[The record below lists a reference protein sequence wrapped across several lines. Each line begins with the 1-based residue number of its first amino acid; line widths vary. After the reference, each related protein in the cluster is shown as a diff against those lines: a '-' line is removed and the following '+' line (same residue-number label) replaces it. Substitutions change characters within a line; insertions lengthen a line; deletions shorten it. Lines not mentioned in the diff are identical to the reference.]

1 MRTLFLIIF
10 LATVHLV
17 QSQTTYSPSRQ
28 VTLNFLISPDGEPT
42 YNLIYKD
49 KIVISDSKL
58 GFELEDKA
66 GEKNTFA
73 TETEQKAS
81 EARSQMYKGFKI
93 KDIVESTFDEVWQPV
108 WGEENKI
115 RNHYN
120 EMAVFLDHPAT
131 GRMMVI
137 RFRVFDDGLG
147 FRYEFPMQNNL
158 IYFTVKEEKTQFSL
172 QGDPMAYWIPGDY
185 DTQEYDYTISKVSEI
200 KQNMKTAITP
210 NASQTPFSET
220 GVQTPFLLKT
230 ESGLYISLHEAALI
244 NYGRHALELQYGKQ
258 FVCLLDNAGCRWY

>member
-81 EARSQMYKGFKI
+81 RGTKS
-93 KDIVESTFDEVWQPV
+93 DV
-108 WGEENKI
+108 
-115 RNHYN
+115 
-120 EMAVFLDHPAT
+120 
-131 GRMMVI
+131 
-137 RFRVFDDGLG
+137 
-147 FRYEFPMQNNL
+147 
-158 IYFTVKEEKTQFSL
+158 
-172 QGDPMAYWIPGDY
+172 
-185 DTQEYDYTISKVSEI
+185 
-200 KQNMKTAITP
+200 
-210 NASQTPFSET
+210 
-220 GVQTPFLLKT
+220 
-230 ESGLYISLHEAALI
+230 
-244 NYGRHALELQYGKQ
+244 
-258 FVCLLDNAGCRWY
+258 

>member
-1 MRTLFLIIF
+1 MRTFFFIIF
-10 LATVHLV
+10 LGMAQLV
-17 QSQTTYSPSRQ
+17 QGQATYSPSKQ
-28 VTLNFLISPDGEPT
+28 VKLNFWISPDGEPT

-49 KIVISDSKL
+49 KIVISDSKM

-73 TETEQKAS
+73 TQAEQKTS

-147 FRYEFPMQNNL
+147 FRYEFPTQDNL
-158 IYFTVKEEKTQFSL
+158 IYFTVKEEKTQFSI

-220 GVQTPFLLKT
+220 GV
-230 ESGLYISLHEAALI
+230 
-244 NYGRHALELQYGKQ
+244 
-258 FVCLLDNAGCRWY
+258 